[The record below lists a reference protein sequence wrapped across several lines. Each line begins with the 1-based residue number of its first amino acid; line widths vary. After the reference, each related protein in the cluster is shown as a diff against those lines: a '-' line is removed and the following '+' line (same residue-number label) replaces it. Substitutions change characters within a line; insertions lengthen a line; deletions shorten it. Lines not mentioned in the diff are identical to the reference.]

1 MIGAMS
7 GPGPGS
13 DAPRATHR
21 EPEIRPAS
29 DRALLVSF
37 DDRAPSSEHASSGDR
52 SSAGD
57 RIGQGA
63 HQEVLRLLSLLDA
76 EPLAGVVD
84 LSPAYASILVR
95 FDPRLTDHDLIA
107 GHVLR
112 LLRRIGSVAPP
123 AARVVEI
130 PVCYGGEFGP
140 DLEDVAQF
148 AALSREETIALH
160 AGRTYDVFFLGFSP
174 GFAYLGVVPDAI
186 ACPRLARPRRQVP
199 AGSVGIAGGQTG
211 VYPHPT
217 PGGWRI
223 VGRTPLLMF
232 DAGSTPM
239 SRLQIGDQVRFVPIE
254 PGRYWEMQ
262 R

>member
-1 MIGAMS
+1 MACFTYDGAMS

-13 DAPRATHR
+13 DAHGTAHR
-21 EPEIRPAS
+21 EPAIRPAS
-29 DRALLVSF
+29 DRSLLVSF
-37 DDRAPSSEHASSGDR
+37 DDRLPLDDHV
-52 SSAGD
+52 SAGD
-57 RIGQGA
+57 RISRDSHGD
-63 HQEVLRLLSLLDA
+63 VVRLLALLDA

-95 FDPRLTDHDLIA
+95 FDPRVTDHDRVS
-107 GHVLR
+107 GYVLR
-112 LLRRIGSVAPP
+112 VVRRVESAPPP
-123 AARVVEI
+123 AARLVEI

-140 DLEDVAQF
+140 DLSDVAQF

-174 GFAYLGVVPDAI
+174 GFAYLGLVPDAI

-232 DAGSTPM
+232 DATSTPM
-239 SRLQIGDQVRFVPIE
+239 SRLQIGDQVRFVPID
-254 PGRYWEMQ
+254 PARYWELQ

>member
-13 DAPRATHR
+13 DAPRAAHR

-29 DRALLVSF
+29 DRTLLVSF
-37 DDRAPSSEHASSGDR
+37 DDRIA
-52 SSAGD
+52 AGVRLD
-57 RIGQGA
+57 QGA
-63 HQEVLRLLSLLDA
+63 HQEVLRLLGLLDT
-76 EPLAGVVD
+76 EPLPGIVD

-95 FDPRLTDHDLIA
+95 FDPLVTDHDRVA
-107 GHVLR
+107 GHVQR
-112 LLRRIGSVAPP
+112 LLPRLGSARPP

-186 ACPRLARPRRQVP
+186 ACPRLTRPRRQVP
-199 AGSVGIAGGQTG
+199 AGSVGIAGSQTG
-211 VYPHPT
+211 VYPHAT

-223 VGRTPLLMF
+223 IGRTPLLMF

-239 SRLQIGDQVRFVPIE
+239 SRLQISDQVRFVPIDPE
-254 PGRYWEMQ
+254 RYWEMH